1 MNCQHSRQL
10 SAYYDGELSPEECQA
25 LEAHLAECAPCRE
38 ELAHLRTLSRLVAG
52 VGEAPLPEGMEQRLH
67 ARIDG
72 AGDVVVVRL
81 AERLMAV
88 AAAVLVVSAVWLWQ
102 VRGTQAGPVAE
113 AWESTVI
120 SQSLPTPQEQVPED
134 PMLKWI
140 VNDLT
145 QGERT

>member
-10 SAYYDGELSPEECQA
+10 SAYYDGELHPEECRA
-25 LEAHLAECAPCRE
+25 LEAHLAECALCRE

-52 VGEAPLPEGMEQRLH
+52 AGETPVPEGMEQRLH
-67 ARIDG
+67 QRIDS

-81 AERLMAV
+81 VERLMAV
-88 AAAVLVVSAVWLWQ
+88 AAVVMVASVVWLWQ
-102 VRGTQAGPVAE
+102 AQGTEASPTAE

-120 SQSLPTPQEQVPED
+120 SQSLPTPREQVPEE
-134 PMLKWI
+134 PMLRWI
-140 VNDLT
+140 VEDLT